1 MATILNTIAQH
12 TAERYEKIISQTPLS
27 EVKVRALAM
36 TKGGFEFEK
45 ALAADGISFICE
57 VKKASPSKGVI
68 AEDFPYLEIAREY
81 EAAGAAAISCLTE
94 PKWFMGSDEYLRE
107 IAGAVSIPVLRKDF
121 TICDYQI
128 YEAKT
133 LGASAVLLI
142 CALLDTDTLG
152 MSALVEAH
160 DEAEVD
166 SALAAGARIIGVNNR
181 NLKDFSVNVNNSSRY
196 RQMIPSD
203 VLFVSESG
211 IKTHKDIEVLQKNHT
226 NAVLIGET
234 LMRSDDKKAT
244 LEELLYGKN

>member
-1 MATILNTIAQH
+1 M
-12 TAERYEKIISQTPLS
+12 RLS
-27 EVKVRALAM
+27 
-36 TKGGFEFEK
+36 
-45 ALAADGISFICE
+45 
-57 VKKASPSKGVI
+57 
-68 AEDFPYLEIAREY
+68 
-81 EAAGAAAISCLTE
+81 
-94 PKWFMGSDEYLRE
+94 
-107 IAGAVSIPVLRKDF
+107 
-121 TICDYQI
+121 
-128 YEAKT
+128 
-133 LGASAVLLI
+133 VLLI
-142 CALLDTDTLG
+142 CALLDTDTIREYIKICDTLG